1 MGQDIK
7 YYRIRPVQLHKPHP
21 SELHELSVRVPIL
34 MILPKTTWMS
44 GCGLRKGTACRVVA
58 DELDSAWRFPLLVPA
73 ADLCQCG
80 LSWKKD
86 FAPMRKPVL
95 LAVDDD
101 PEVLGAIERDLRREY
116 GARYRVVVTDSGPKA
131 LDALRTL
138 QLRNE
143 SVALLLVDQRMPQMT
158 GIEFLA
164 EALKIYPDAKRAL
177 LTAYADTNV
186 AINAINEIKLDY
198 YLVKPWDPPD
208 SQLYPVVNDLLEQW
222 RAYFRSPFE
231 GVRVVGHRWSPLSYQ
246 VKDFLARNQ
255 VPYQWLDVELDD
267 EARRLVE
274 LAGAQPP
281 SLPLLFWGRRTAR
294 CADHQSDRQADR
306 SAHAGNLAVLRSHH
320 CRRRPGGARVRCVR
334 RPEGLKTLMT
344 EREAPGGQAG
354 SSSRIEN
361 YLGFPVGLSGADLA
375 RRSVAQA
382 KRFGVEILTPQEAT
396 GLRLVEP
403 YRVITLAD
411 GAELSCHAL
420 IIATGVTYRQLD
432 APGVN
437 ELIGAGVYY
446 GAAASEA
453 SEYRGLDV
461 FVVGGANS
469 AGQAAMY
476 FSNYCRTVTMLVRG
490 SSLNDSMS
498 QYLQD
503 QVTATANIHV
513 RTRAGV
519 VGATGASSLEAITI
533 HDANT
538 GTDETVPASALFIFI
553 GAEPRT
559 EWVATVLTRDSQGFI
574 LTGPDLPRSPTSPRP
589 DGWPLDRDPF
599 FLEASLPG
607 VFVAGDVRHGS
618 IKRVASAVG
627 EGAMAVQLVHQ
638 FRRTRPALALHHALR
653 SGAGAEA

>member
-1 MGQDIK
+1 
-7 YYRIRPVQLHKPHP
+7 
-21 SELHELSVRVPIL
+21 
-34 MILPKTTWMS
+34 
-44 GCGLRKGTACRVVA
+44 
-58 DELDSAWRFPLLVPA
+58 
-73 ADLCQCG
+73 
-80 LSWKKD
+80 
-86 FAPMRKPVL
+86 MRKPVL

-101 PEVLGAIERDLRREY
+101 PEVLGALERDLRREY
-116 GARYRVVVTDSGPKA
+116 GARYRVVVANSGPRA

-138 QLRNE
+138 QLRND

-164 EALKIYPDAKRAL
+164 EALKLYPDAKRAL
-177 LTAYADTNV
+177 LTAYADTDV
-186 AINAINEIKLDY
+186 AINAINQIKLDY

-267 EARRLVE
+267 EARRLIE

-281 SLPLLFWGRRTAR
+281 SLPLLLFADGVQLAAPTTGQIAKQIGLRT
-294 CADHQSDRQADR
+294 QATLPFYDLIIIGGGPAALA
-306 SAHAGNLAVLRSHH
+306 SAVY
-320 CRRRPGGARVRCVR
+320 GAS
-334 RPEGLKTLMT
+334 EGLKTLMT

-453 SEYRGLDV
+453 PDYRGLDV

-476 FSNYCRTVTMLVRG
+476 FSTYCRTVTVLVRG
-490 SSLNDSMS
+490 SSLKDSMS

-503 QVTATANIHV
+503 QIAATANIHV
-513 RTRAGV
+513 RTRVDV
-519 VGATGASSLEAITI
+519 VGVTGASSLEAITI

-559 EWVATVLTRDSQGFI
+559 EWVASVLTRDSQGFI
-574 LTGPDLPRSPTSPRP
+574 LTGPDLPHAPASSRP
-589 DGWPLDRDPF
+589 EGWPLDRDPYV
-599 FLEASLPG
+599 LEASMPG

-638 FRRTRPALALHHALR
+638 FRRTTRL
-653 SGAGAEA
+653 

>member
-1 MGQDIK
+1 
-7 YYRIRPVQLHKPHP
+7 
-21 SELHELSVRVPIL
+21 
-34 MILPKTTWMS
+34 
-44 GCGLRKGTACRVVA
+44 
-58 DELDSAWRFPLLVPA
+58 
-73 ADLCQCG
+73 
-80 LSWKKD
+80 
-86 FAPMRKPVL
+86 MRKPVL
-95 LAVDDD
+95 LTVDDD

-116 GARYRVVVTDSGPKA
+116 GARYRVLVANSGPRA

-138 QLRNE
+138 QLRND

-164 EALKIYPDAKRAL
+164 EALKLYPDAKRAL
-177 LTAYADTNV
+177 LTAYADTDV

-267 EARRLVE
+267 EARRLIE

-281 SLPLLFWGRRTAR
+281 SLPLLLFGDGVQLAAPTTGQIAKQIGLRT
-294 CADHQSDRQADR
+294 QATLPFYDLIIVGGGPAALA
-306 SAHAGNLAVLRSHH
+306 SAVY
-320 CRRRPGGARVRCVR
+320 GAS
-334 RPEGLKTLMT
+334 EGLKTLMT

-411 GAELSCHAL
+411 GAELSSHAL

-453 SEYRGLDV
+453 PEYRGLDV

-476 FSNYCRTVTMLVRG
+476 FSNYCRTVTVLVRG

-503 QVTATANIHV
+503 QVAATANIHV

-519 VGATGASSLEAITI
+519 VGATGASNLEAITI

-559 EWVATVLTRDSQGFI
+559 EWVASVLTRDAQGFI
-574 LTGPDLPRSPTSPRP
+574 LTGPDLPRAPASSRP
-589 DGWPLDRDPF
+589 EDWPLDRDPYV
-599 FLEASLPG
+599 LEASMPG

-638 FRRTRPALALHHALR
+638 FRRTTRL
-653 SGAGAEA
+653 